1 MKDKELNERH
11 EECKQLSRL
20 CEQRRLENLG
30 LHARLSNLEAKSR
43 ELLVHQGSMVS
54 GASVALASLIER
66 LSALSEELIM
76 AYNISEQELED
87 VIFHNEA
94 YNQSSSSVESTP
106 EKSRQFSIEQKQSP
120 NGKGLHKLQNNCFL
134 RFYFEVSAG
143 SSFVSAVINAIK
155 NAASGK
161 DVSKKKDNISLCD
174 QSSSNEMLDSE
185 TEPCLMMEHV
195 LEDVV
200 IPDGSSNYS

>member
-1 MKDKELNERH
+1 MSILQKIIEMKDKELNERH

-106 EKSRQFSIEQKQSP
+106 EKSRQFSTEQKQSP
-120 NGKGLHKLQNNCFL
+120 NGKGCTK
-134 RFYFEVSAG
+134 FEITI
-143 SSFVSAVINAIK
+143 F
-155 NAASGK
+155 
-161 DVSKKKDNISLCD
+161 
-174 QSSSNEMLDSE
+174 
-185 TEPCLMMEHV
+185 
-195 LEDVV
+195 
-200 IPDGSSNYS
+200 

>member
-1 MKDKELNERH
+1 M
-11 EECKQLSRL
+11 